1 MAECEKMMRLCEESL
16 DRELTPE
23 EQAALDLHLETCPA
37 CAAYLAD
44 LRFLTDTLS
53 ETPDLPAGLHERIM
67 SGIENEARPKV
78 VQQPHRRNRKLPVSA
93 MLVAAAACVVLALS
107 GGLGSLMNNF
117 NLSIA
122 GGGSSSGGAGDSA
135 SAVTGST
142 ADSGTNSESAAFKRA
157 DTASA
162 ESSEVSTDAAP
173 AEAGAPGAA
182 EDANVPQP
190 ASYSAKISAGSGEP
204 DTSTDAG
211 DSGAGEPPMVR
222 SALPPSVPSNESVGE
237 QMTIEN
243 ENNLDEAPAIQSRL
257 AAAAAEPQV
266 GAFITDVMSGE
277 VFAGCYLVEG
287 GSDLPSIGQEQ
298 QRDANFAYCVVEN
311 NLSQLESLLDTLEK
325 AGCTVTR
332 YDVSGVVFND
342 SAKRVIFVVRLS

>member
-1 MAECEKMMRLCEESL
+1 MAECEKMMQLCEQSL

-23 EQAALDLHLETCPA
+23 EQSELNQHLETCPA

-53 ETPDLPAGLHERIM
+53 EAPALPAGLHERIM
-67 SGIENEARPKV
+67 SSIENEARPTV
-78 VQQPHRRNRKLPVSA
+78 VQQAHHRNRKMPVSA

-122 GGGSSSGGAGDSA
+122 GGGSSSGSADDSA
-135 SAVTGST
+135 MSGNAADNGS
-142 ADSGTNSESAAFKRA
+142 NSESAAFEST
-157 DTASA
+157 DTAAAPA
-162 ESSEVSTDAAP
+162 ESPEASTDAAP
-173 AEAGAPGAA
+173 AEASAPSAA
-182 EDANVPQP
+182 ENATVPQP
-190 ASYSAKISAGSGEP
+190 ASYSAKIAAGSGE
-204 DTSTDAG
+204 DGASSDAG
-211 DSGAGEPPMVR
+211 GAETGDAAPILGR
-222 SALPPSVPSNESVGE
+222 SAPGPSGTSPEYQTSAAS
-237 QMTIEN
+237 EN
-243 ENNLDEAPAIQSRL
+243 DLNEAPAVQSRL
-257 AAAAAEPQV
+257 ASAPAEPQV
-266 GAFITDVMSGE
+266 GAFISDVMSGE

-287 GSDLPSIGQEQ
+287 GSNLPSIGQEQ
-298 QRDANFAYCVVEN
+298 QRDSNFAYCVAEN
-311 NLSQLESLLDTLEK
+311 NLSQLENLLDTLEK

>member
-1 MAECEKMMRLCEESL
+1 MAECEKMMQLCEQSL

-23 EQAALDLHLETCPA
+23 EQAELNRHLETCPT

-44 LRFLTDTLS
+44 LRFLTDTLN
-53 ETPDLPAGLHERIM
+53 EAPALPPGLHERIM

-78 VQQPHRRNRKLPVSA
+78 VQQPHRRNRKMPVSA
-93 MLVAAAACVVLALS
+93 MVVAAAACVVLALS

-122 GGGSSSGGAGDSA
+122 GGGSSSGSADGSAMSGGAADNG
-135 SAVTGST
+135 
-142 ADSGTNSESAAFKRA
+142 ADSGSAAFKNA
-157 DTASA
+157 DTAA
-162 ESSEVSTDAAP
+162 APTGTPEVSADAAP
-173 AEAGAPGAA
+173 AEAGEPSVT
-182 EDANVPQP
+182 EDANAPQP
-190 ASYSAKISAGSGEP
+190 ASYSAKVSAGSDSAAAP
-204 DTSTDAG
+204 SDAG
-211 DSGAGEPPMVR
+211 EAETGEAGPILGRSAPGPSAVSPEYQTSSAGENDL
-222 SALPPSVPSNESVGE
+222 S
-237 QMTIEN
+237 
-243 ENNLDEAPAIQSRL
+243 EAPAVQSRL
-257 AAAAAEPQV
+257 AAAPAEPQV

-342 SAKRVIFVVRLS
+342 SAKRVVFVVRLA

>member
-1 MAECEKMMRLCEESL
+1 MAECEKMMQLCEQSL
-16 DRELTPE
+16 DRDLTPE
-23 EQAALDLHLETCPA
+23 EQAELDRHLEMCPA

-53 ETPDLPAGLHERIM
+53 EAPALPPGLHERIM
-67 SGIENEARPKV
+67 SGIENETRPKV
-78 VQQPHRRNRKLPVSA
+78 VQQPHRRNRKMPVSA

-117 NLSIA
+117 NLSLA
-122 GGGSSSGGAGDSA
+122 GGGSSSGSA
-135 SAVTGST
+135 DTSAM
-142 ADSGTNSESAAFKRA
+142 SGGVNENGTSGESA
-157 DTASA
+157 DTA
-162 ESSEVSTDAAP
+162 AAP
-173 AEAGAPGAA
+173 AEEAAAANDTASQAVDAPSIAA
-182 EDANVPQP
+182 DANVPQP
-190 ASYSAKISAGSGEP
+190 ASYSAKVAAGSDGSV
-204 DTSTDAG
+204 TSADAG
-211 DSGAGEPPMVR
+211 NTETDEPAYEGILGR
-222 SALPPSVPSNESVGE
+222 SAPEPSTRSAEE
-237 QMTIEN
+237 QTN
-243 ENNLDEAPAIQSRL
+243 ENGLGDTPAIQSRM
-257 AAAAAEPQV
+257 ASVTAEPQV

-311 NLSQLESLLDTLEK
+311 NLSQLENLLDALEK

-342 SAKRVIFVVRLS
+342 SARRVIFVVRFTP